1 MPEVADTL
9 AAAARYRHPV
19 DSFPRGVISALVECS
34 RWTAWRRWLALRMPM
49 PILASDVTDV
59 VYMNWWVDVGQLPA
73 PPPGYRYCA
82 RGGRTPFTILTYRH
96 GGFGPAALGPLR
108 RLLPS
113 PLQSNWRWYLQRE
126 DEPSDAMPTVLFARN
141 VMDSLPHV
149 IGARLLSDAMQ
160 PHLAA
165 DFVHRLDADR
175 IVTSIDPGQGS
186 APRMRAVLRD
196 VDPAPVDATWWTGR
210 FGSRE
215 QAWEF
220 LACQKAALAI
230 APDGRIALTRI
241 DLPVNITHVRPLSV
255 AADGIECPLLG
266 AMGGGAGQAFCFLL
280 PRVPF
285 RVVSERLL

>member
-1 MPEVADTL
+1 MPEVADSL
-9 AAAARYRHPV
+9 ATAAQYRHPAG
-19 DSFPRGVISALVECS
+19 SLSGRLIGALVDCP
-34 RWTAWRRWLALRMPM
+34 RWTALRRWAALRMPM

-59 VYMNWWVDVGQLPA
+59 VYMNWWLDVDQLPA
-73 PPPGYRYCA
+73 PPAGYRYWV
-82 RGGRTPFTILTYRH
+82 RTGHTPFTILTYRH
-96 GGFGPAALGPLR
+96 GGFGPAAWGPLR

-126 DEPSDAMPTVLFARN
+126 DEPPDAMPTVLFARN

-165 DFVHRLDADR
+165 DFVHRIDADR

-196 VDPAPVDATWWTGR
+196 CDPAQVDATWWMGR

-230 APDGRIALTRI
+230 APDGCIALTRI
-241 DLPVNITHVRPLSV
+241 DLPVNIAHLRPLSV
-255 AADGIECPLLG
+255 AVEGIECPLLG
-266 AMGGGAGQAFCFLL
+266 AMGGSAEQALCFLL